1 MAVYVVYEEE
11 RRMGWVIGIVVVIVI
26 VVKILGAF
34 FPSSSPTK
42 EATEKLKNDNRYE
55 VALKIKEALEE
66 KGCVLLSESIHSHHE
81 EDFQACATFNMSVP
95 GEKERALRIFVS
107 IYAVPVEY
115 HVKELIMNFLR
126 NNAAFK
132 TCFLINSTGIVV
144 DFDYH
149 FLNEEMLNYLKIA
162 ENVLIVNG
170 YVTNELYDNSRLAEL
185 ARNGALV
192 GCERNL
198 IPNNPL

>member
-34 FPSSSPTK
+34 FPSSTPTK

-55 VALKIKEALEE
+55 IALKIKEALEE
-66 KGCVLLSESIHSHHE
+66 KGCVLLSESIHSH
-81 EDFQACATFNMSVP
+81 EDFQACATFYMSEL
-95 GEKERALRIFVS
+95 GGKERALRIFVS

-115 HVKELIMNFLR
+115 HVKELIMNFMR
-126 NNAAFK
+126 SNYFG

-144 DFDYH
+144 DSDYH
-149 FLNEEMLNYLKIA
+149 SQERMLGYLKIA
-162 ENVLIVNG
+162 ENVLIANG
-170 YVTNELYDNSRLAEL
+170 YVTNELYDKSRLAEL